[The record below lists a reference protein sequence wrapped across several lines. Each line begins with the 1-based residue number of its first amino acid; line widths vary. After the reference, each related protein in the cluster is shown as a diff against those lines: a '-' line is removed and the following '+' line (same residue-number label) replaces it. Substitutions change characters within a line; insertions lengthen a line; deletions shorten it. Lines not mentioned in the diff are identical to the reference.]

1 MLIKDG
7 SELNGK
13 VSKVLL
19 TGSTVSH
26 YIHVHLNITIVV
38 HTQTKTTQKHTEKL
52 HKIPV
57 FSIPQLNHRTTSTSR
72 DLRTTEL
79 EKTTKTSKDNWILL
93 HLTRTSTGL
102 RQVRRSR
109 G

>member
-57 FSIPQLNHRTTSTSR
+57 FFYTAVEPSYNKYIKGPTNIRTR
-72 DLRTTEL
+72 EED
-79 EKTTKTSKDNWILL
+79 
-93 HLTRTSTGL
+93 
-102 RQVRRSR
+102 
-109 G
+109 